1 MRSHPMIKELHINDL
16 FWTFQGEGKYA
27 GRRALFVRM
36 PYCNLACEWCDTTFN
51 SFKKVT
57 EQEFIDFA
65 SRSPARHRFA
75 VVTGGEPTLHKHTSR
90 IVDLLHGLGF
100 YVAAE
105 SNGTNAPNAN
115 FDFLTISPKRQS
127 VDKFKIPY
135 YVDQTAFE
143 TASEFK
149 YVVDRFFDFSILERH
164 KIGNTLNYPRL
175 SLSPEFGEFKE
186 NMNKIYDYIKENPNW
201 LISLQTHKFLGIA

>member
-1 MRSHPMIKELHINDL
+1 MIKELHINDL
-16 FWTFQGEGKYA
+16 FWTVQGEGRYA

-36 PYCNLACEWCDTTFN
+36 PFCNLACEWCDTTFN
-51 SFKKVT
+51 TFKKVT
-57 EQEFIDFA
+57 EREFLDFA
-65 SRSPARHRFA
+65 SAESARFA

-90 IVDLLHGLGF
+90 IVDLLHSLGF

-105 SNGTNAPNAN
+105 SNGTNAPNAD
-115 FDFLTISPKRQS
+115 FDFLTVSPKRQS
-127 VDKFKIPY
+127 LDKFKEPY
-135 YVDQTAFE
+135 FVDQTAFE

-164 KIGNTLNYPRL
+164 KNPNNNFTYPRL

-186 NMNKIYDYIKENPNW
+186 NMNKILSYIKDNPEW
-201 LISLQTHKFLGIA
+201 LISLQTHKWMGVA